1 MIVYPVVVGDLKGS
15 MDRTVF
21 YKVEDR
27 CIGRKKSQ
35 PKENAAYSDEQKAV
49 QLRFGFTGR
58 LASRVRYVLRESLR
72 NKPKHQTVPNYF
84 VHLNMGNCTVEDLES
99 GMVSFDYE
107 HAVFAKGILVK
118 PEVTASYSAEESQF
132 TFTVAPM
139 AGKEFLDKRA
149 SDKVYVILLESSL
162 MQAYQLELGTRGT
175 EATVTELLEP
185 GWDAGN
191 VHVYAYAYSKERR
204 DTSDTLYLPLG

>member
-35 PKENAAYSDEQKAV
+35 PKENAVYSDEQKAV

-84 VHLNMGNCTVEDLES
+84 VHLNMGNCTVEDLE
-99 GMVSFDYE
+99 GGVVSFDYE
-107 HAVFAKGILVK
+107 RLVFAEGTL
-118 PEVTASYSAEESQF
+118 
-132 TFTVAPM
+132 
-139 AGKEFLDKRA
+139 
-149 SDKVYVILLESSL
+149 SL
-162 MQAYQLELGTRGT
+162 PGV
-175 EATVTELLEP
+175 TVT
-185 GWDAGN
+185 
-191 VHVYAYAYSKERR
+191 Y
-204 DTSDTLYLPLG
+204 PLATQRS